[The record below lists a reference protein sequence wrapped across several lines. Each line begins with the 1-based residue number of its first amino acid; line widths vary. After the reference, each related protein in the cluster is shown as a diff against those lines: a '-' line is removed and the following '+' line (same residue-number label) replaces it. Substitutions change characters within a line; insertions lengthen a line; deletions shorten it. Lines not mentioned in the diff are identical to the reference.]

1 MGSININYGNSMSMG
16 DNNIVIGNSIGEH
29 RKGLEISEL
38 DIAKL
43 KELADRIS
51 IHREDDIKAS
61 EMMRAGNIIATL
73 AEAAEEQTA
82 SRIVTKGF
90 EQDEDV
96 QQESI
101 INWNKFKQQAKP
113 KIMEAIN
120 FISTGLSIG
129 VSLKDLLGI

>member
-73 AEAAEEQTA
+73 SEAAE
-82 SRIVTKGF
+82 

>member
-73 AEAAEEQTA
+73 AEAAEEQ
-82 SRIVTKGF
+82 
-90 EQDEDV
+90 DEDV

-113 KIMEAIN
+113 KIMEAIT

>member
-1 MGSININYGNSMSMG
+1 
-16 DNNIVIGNSIGEH
+16 
-29 RKGLEISEL
+29 
-38 DIAKL
+38 
-43 KELADRIS
+43 
-51 IHREDDIKAS
+51 
-61 EMMRAGNIIATL
+61 MMRAGNIIATL
-73 AEAAEEQTA
+73 AEAAE
-82 SRIVTKGF
+82 

>member
-73 AEAAEEQTA
+73 AEAAEEQ
-82 SRIVTKGF
+82 
-90 EQDEDV
+90 DEDV